1 MHEESDVERD
11 RFAEREAD
19 RLAEREAAAAA
30 AEAGSI
36 GGPNPDDDLDP
47 AERPVAEGGGGEAE
61 GFEQA
66 EKDLVR
72 QASHEDPS
80 VLPSDATFGA
90 EQEGAQRVYGEPDEV
105 DPTEVVSDP
114 REGDDDPGSG
124 PGLAA
129 DR

>member
-1 MHEESDVERD
+1 MHEESDIER
-11 RFAEREAD
+11 D

-30 AEAGSI
+30 LEAASI
-36 GGPNPDDDLDP
+36 GGPSPDDDVDP

-66 EKDLVR
+66 ERGLVG

-80 VLPSDATFGA
+80 VLPSDAAFRAEEEGA
-90 EQEGAQRVYGEPDEV
+90 EQVYGEADEV
-105 DPTEVVSDP
+105 DPTEVVKDP
-114 REGDDDPGSG
+114 REGDEDPGAG